1 MKYKEDE
8 EKKMSE
14 DSIPPSWHPPNASP
28 SLNFMVWFCPIHP
41 KLIGLDGL
49 IGWDQIFNSHI

>member
-1 MKYKEDE
+1 
-8 EKKMSE
+8 MSE

-41 KLIGLDGL
+41 KLFGLDGL